1 VDDLTAAPSS
11 DADEAPADDLRSPDG
26 FLSAVGALS
35 PLDRELIHALQ
46 ADGRASYA
54 SLAAHVGVTEKI
66 VRGRVNALR
75 AAGVI
80 DITTVTDPGAL
91 GYRYVSLIGIR
102 ATGVGSLQI
111 ATRLAHLEGVD
122 YVVVTT
128 GRYNLLVELFSRTL
142 ADLREVVDSRIQA
155 LPGVID
161 VEVYPYLSLYYQEGE
176 FATVQAKP
184 QRDLG
189 RGEPVTEF
197 DAIDKAIVNRLNANG
212 RESFRTLGTELSIS
226 ETQVRRRVARMQ
238 DAGALRVMAIA
249 NPMSLGFEVVA
260 FVGVDC
266 APPASTV
273 DVAEALSNLAS
284 VTYVAICAGRFNIWA
299 EIVCTSMEDMLRIL
313 DSGVRQ
319 IAGVRAVE
327 PFVYLDLQYRRVQP
341 ASSPSSGA
349 DRSS

>member
-1 VDDLTAAPSS
+1 VAKSS
-11 DADEAPADDLRSPDG
+11 DGEDPPADGLHYPDG
-26 FLSAVGALS
+26 FLSAVGTLP
-35 PLDRELIHALQ
+35 PLDLELIHALQ

-54 SLAAHVGVTEKI
+54 SLAARVGLTEKI
-66 VRGRVNALR
+66 VRSRINALR
-75 AAGVI
+75 ASGVI

-102 ATGVGSLQI
+102 ATRVGSLLI
-111 ATRLAHLEGVD
+111 ATRLAHLDGVD

-161 VEVYPYLSLYYQEGE
+161 VEVYPYLSLYYQEGA
-176 FATVQAKP
+176 FATVRAKP
-184 QRDLG
+184 KRELG
-189 RGEPVTEF
+189 RGEPVMEF
-197 DAIDKAIVNRLNANG
+197 DSMDKAIVNRLNANG
-212 RESFRTLGTELSIS
+212 RESFRTVGAQLSIS

-238 DAGALRVMAIA
+238 DAGVLRIMAIA

-260 FVGVDC
+260 FVGIDC

-273 DVAEALSNLAS
+273 DVAEELSNLAS

-319 IAGVRAVE
+319 IRGVRSVE

-341 ASSPSSGA
+341 AAAPSIGG
-349 DRSS
+349 